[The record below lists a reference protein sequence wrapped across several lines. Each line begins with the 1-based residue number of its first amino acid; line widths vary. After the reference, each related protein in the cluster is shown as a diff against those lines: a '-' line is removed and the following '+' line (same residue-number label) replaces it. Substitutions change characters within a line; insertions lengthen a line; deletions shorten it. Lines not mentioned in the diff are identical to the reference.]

1 MRGGG
6 NEGGW
11 DRRQSEGGGRRGNV
25 KMRRDRKGKKGGG
38 SDKKRRDAAVM
49 LPARTLTCKY
59 SNETSERHER
69 LTARSIAGP
78 AAFNPIRHTPQHG
91 APFIQSML
99 KHTVIESLCIGRK

>member
-1 MRGGG
+1 MGQEAER
-6 NEGGW
+6 
-11 DRRQSEGGGRRGNV
+11 GRRKEGECENEEGQ
-25 KMRRDRKGKKGGG
+25 KRKERRR